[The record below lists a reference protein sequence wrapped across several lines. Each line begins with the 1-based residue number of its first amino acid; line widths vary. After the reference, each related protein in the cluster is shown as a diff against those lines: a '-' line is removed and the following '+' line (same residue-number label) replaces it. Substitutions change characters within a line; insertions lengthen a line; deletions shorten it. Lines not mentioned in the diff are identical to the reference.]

1 MIKLKFAPNLLFQRL
16 PDDNASMKTKNDSEN
31 NVNIEEQK
39 IGQYSFAEGLWKDL
53 TSATFRQ
60 FYNRLQLKLSV
71 NSLKKKFLS
80 CCLIIWAVIGY
91 KSVYMFH
98 YLDLFKEPQQKNT
111 VQFSVAWFSNIF
123 KVVFIFLFALS
134 SGKGL

>member
-16 PDDNASMKTKNDSEN
+16 PDDNASTKTKNNSEN

-71 NSLKKKFLS
+71 NSLKKNFR
-80 CCLIIWAVIGY
+80 A
-91 KSVYMFH
+91 FR
-98 YLDLFKEPQQKNT
+98 
-111 VQFSVAWFSNIF
+111 FS
-123 KVVFIFLFALS
+123 
-134 SGKGL
+134 G

>member
-16 PDDNASMKTKNDSEN
+16 PDDNASTKTKNNSEN

-71 NSLKKKFLS
+71 NSLKKKIFEPSDLIYSDMPGQASDSFQVSMCSNQKAQSHMRQINRQIYLHVTSWVLS
-80 CCLIIWAVIGY
+80 
-91 KSVYMFH
+91 
-98 YLDLFKEPQQKNT
+98 DLK
-111 VQFSVAWFSNIF
+111 
-123 KVVFIFLFALS
+123 KV
-134 SGKGL
+134 